1 MNTVQIFGFNSTTSS
16 FDRLD
21 TFDDEIIRL
30 TQSIQDIK
38 DPGKVFTNF
47 TQTFSLPA
55 SKSNNKYFKH
65 FEKSEIVTPAFDARK
80 KVEAKI
86 ELNSLPYQTGKLKL
100 EGVNM
105 KNGKAH
111 TYRVT
116 FFGDLQ
122 NLKDI
127 LGDSKLKDLDWLLN
141 FNTIYNQTNIISGFT
156 SSGTG
161 TVTAT
166 DEGVSTTFTAPIV
179 TALISNTQRGFLSAA
194 NTASYYD
201 STKEEINKSGGNL
214 DTTTNSNVSGY
225 YWKDLTFSIRVYVII
240 RAIVNSSITADSSG
254 NKQIIFSNDFFSTTN
269 TPFYKLYMLM
279 QRKAGRI
286 NTEFASAHTLTGYI
300 TPDETFPY
308 LNASI
313 STFLVYGIDTATY
326 INLFITVGYGGSGG
340 TENNAFTIELV
351 SDQGDVIDFDFSASS
366 SATTS
371 SVSLQIGTGTWRIL
385 FRANAAQDISSVQLV
400 YSYNP
405 QSGGQQQYTQTLSG
419 SPLFQI
425 PASGFSIQENIPD
438 IKIID
443 FLSGL
448 FKMFNL
454 TAYKEEGKIYVK
466 TLDSYYNSGSTKDI
480 TNFVDSKTKTVDKAL
495 PYKEITFKYEDT
507 GNILAKQH
515 FENNQQDW
523 GGITYT
529 GDETLDSSDKTYEII
544 APFQHMKF
552 ENLNGAGSGSLQVG
566 HLIDDKLEPYLGK
579 PVLFYPIH
587 TSSLSGTITPF
598 KLQKN
603 ISGLDGYS
611 GSVDSVNQAQYWI
624 PSNSPT
630 VDNTNADYP
639 QTIHFNQE
647 TNEYT
652 NGNDYDETLFVRYYQ
667 NYVVNVF
674 RSNERLTKIK
684 AKLPL
689 KFLRDFSL
697 ANEVQIGDTAFR
709 VNKIT
714 SNLQTGDTNLELLN
728 GRSVISAA
736 GGSSSSVVISTSNH
750 STTTTACTYSLAAT
764 KHFTGNLGNGTRLY
778 DNSNLSTVFVG
789 NGNYYKFT
797 NDYVAQIDSLG
808 YVANYQ
814 QCPSL
819 TPVVQTSTTTNITY
833 SSFTMNGNISVANGT
848 ISDRGFYWGTNASY
862 GSNTKRS
869 EGGTATGAFS
879 DNITSGVTP
888 GQRYYVTAY
897 ATNGN
902 GENQGVTL
910 SFVATT
916 APNAPTVVNLSE
928 LSVSSNSFTAR
939 LEITNDGG
947 ATINGA
953 GFYMGT
959 DSSSPTA
966 AANNHYDISP
976 APNNIGVKSY
986 DFSSLNSST
995 TYYYWGTATNTY
1007 SSTKGVASSYET
1019 VTTTAPVYTYNN
1031 TYYNNSDAY
1040 YACVS
1045 SSPQDYYSY
1054 DSTFGTS
1061 TTLYTTN
1068 TGGILSNLAP
1078 NGYYARD
1085 NYSYQVTGGNGT
1097 LGTQTAC
1104 QTQTVFRLRIT
1115 SDYPSTNYYDIET
1128 VNSSTL
1134 STTNVLYMTAYI
1146 GSGRVCYSDEAL
1158 TTTYTGLG
1166 TWKTDRGT
1174 NQFDY
1179 RNYPENKMFLARQQ
1193 RFINGAWTDI
1203 TSTATDSG
1211 YDDRICQL
1219 SSSGVLELVYYN
1231 YNTGAY
1237 APTGSASITSIEIG
1251 NNNFANSTLAC
1262 ADTSTS
1268 KTRVYFTGTSLAN
1281 GTRLW
1286 EDSPSAGAG
1295 SGTEFEGDGDYRKI
1309 YMPDG
1314 TTKAALVS
1322 GSGYISNLTSC

>member
-55 SKSNNKYFKH
+55 SKTNNKYFKH

-80 KVEAKI
+80 KVDAKI

-100 EGVNM
+100 EGVDM

-127 LGDSKLKDLDWLLN
+127 LGDAKLKDLDWLLN
-141 FNTIYNQTNIISGFT
+141 FNTTYDQTNIISGFT

-161 TVTAT
+161 NVTAT
-166 DEGVSTTFTAPIV
+166 DEGVSTTFTTPIV

-254 NKQIIFSNDFFSTTN
+254 NRQIIFSNDFFSDTN

-286 NTEFASAHTLTGYI
+286 NTEFASAHTLTGYV
-300 TPDETFPY
+300 TPPSTFPY
-308 LNASI
+308 LNAST
-313 STFLVYGIDTATY
+313 STFLVYGIDTGTY
-326 INLFITVGYGGSGG
+326 INLFITVGYGGSASD
-340 TENNAFTIELV
+340 ENNAFTMELV
-351 SDQGDVIDFDFSASS
+351 SDQGDFIDFNFSASS
-366 SATTS
+366 TATTS

-385 FRANAAQDISSVQLV
+385 FRANSAQDISSVQLV

-405 QSGGQQQYTQTLSG
+405 QSGGQQQYTQSLSG

-454 TAYKEEGKIYVK
+454 TAYKEEGKIFVK

-495 PYKEITFKYEDT
+495 PYKEINFKYEDT

-611 GSVDSVNQAQYWI
+611 GSVDSVDQTQYWI

-639 QTIHFNQE
+639 QTINFNIE

-652 NGNDYDETLFVRYYQ
+652 GGNDYNETLFVKYYQ

-674 RSNERLTKIK
+674 RSNERLTKVK

-714 SNLQTGDTNLELLN
+714 SNLQTGDTTLELLN

-750 STTTTACTYSLAAT
+750 STTTTACTYSLVAT
-764 KHFTGNLGNGTRLY
+764 KYYTGNLGNGTRLY
-778 DNSNLSTVFVG
+778 DNSNLSTVFAG

-797 NDYVAQIDSLG
+797 NDYVAQIDALG
-808 YVANYQ
+808 YVGNYQ

-848 ISDRGFYWGTNASY
+848 ISDRGFYWGTNSSY
-862 GSNTKRS
+862 SSNTKVS

-879 DNITSGVTP
+879 KNITSGVTP
-888 GQRYYVTAY
+888 GTTYYVTAY

-902 GENQGVTL
+902 GESQGVTL

-916 APNAPTVVNLSE
+916 APQLPSVTALAEDNLGE
-928 LSVSSNSFTAR
+928 TSFTAE

-959 DSSSPTA
+959 NSSSATA
-966 AANNHYDISP
+966 NPHYDISP
-976 APNNIGVKSY
+976 APTSIGTKQY
-986 DFSSLNSST
+986 NFTGLTAST

-1007 SSTKGVASSYET
+1007 SSTKGVSSSYT
-1019 VTTTAPVYTYNN
+1019 QVTTNAAPNYTTHTSVRYHA
-1031 TYYNNSDAY
+1031 TDAY
-1040 YACVS
+1040 LACLS
-1045 SSPQDYYSY
+1045 NTGLQ
-1054 DSTFGTS
+1054 
-1061 TTLYTTN
+1061 TLYSSGTGNSFANNLVLYTN
-1068 TGGILSNLAP
+1068 NGLTNLAA
-1078 NGYYARD
+1078 NGYYSK
-1085 NYSYQVTGGNGT
+1085 NNKSYLVASNNGT
-1097 LGTQTAC
+1097 LTNETACSTSIRRLKFTTGYPTTSYTTTSAACSASFGTVYGYYTGSYNGAQLYTDTTLTTAFTGAGTQGYPQYLTPTQYIVKMKRQQYNGVAWQDIGTNSFVVQVSTAGIV
-1104 QTQTVFRLRIT
+1104 QLT
-1115 SDYPSTNYYDIET
+1115 YYD
-1128 VNSSTL
+1128 
-1134 STTNVLYMTAYI
+1134 Y
-1146 GSGRVCYSDEAL
+1146 
-1158 TTTYTGLG
+1158 
-1166 TWKTDRGT
+1166 
-1174 NQFDY
+1174 
-1179 RNYPENKMFLARQQ
+1179 
-1193 RFINGAWTDI
+1193 
-1203 TSTATDSG
+1203 
-1211 YDDRICQL
+1211 
-1219 SSSGVLELVYYN
+1219 
-1231 YNTGAY
+1231 
-1237 APTGSASITSIEIG
+1237 
-1251 NNNFANSTLAC
+1251 NNN
-1262 ADTSTS
+1262 
-1268 KTRVYFTGTSLAN
+1268 
-1281 GTRLW
+1281 
-1286 EDSPSAGAG
+1286 
-1295 SGTEFEGDGDYRKI
+1295 I
-1309 YMPDG
+1309 
-1314 TTKAALVS
+1314 LV
-1322 GSGYISNLTSC
+1322 CP